1 VADSQSRLNPELENA
16 IREVYAGPL
25 ESFVDRRN
33 ALEKELRSG
42 ERREDAKEIKSLRKP
57 SRMAWALNA
66 AAAENRESTDR
77 IAASIADI
85 LDAQS
90 GEGDLRTALS
100 DLREAVQSFASKA
113 ERAAKAAGHS
123 ADHGAL
129 VNAVMAVIGASGTFD
144 LLQAARLADVPEA
157 GGLDFLTSL
166 PPVSAP
172 RRVRVMPAD
181 DVDPEEAAA
190 RETLRQAEAALAA
203 ARERST
209 NAERALREAQL
220 EAEDA
225 SRRLRLAQK
234 EAHTRQV
241 ELDRTRKESS
251 AAAEELAEAEKAMAE
266 ATQLIAPSRTR

>member
-1 VADSQSRLNPELENA
+1 
-16 IREVYAGPL
+16 
-25 ESFVDRRN
+25 
-33 ALEKELRSG
+33 
-42 ERREDAKEIKSLRKP
+42 
-57 SRMAWALNA
+57 
-66 AAAENRESTDR
+66 
-77 IAASIADI
+77 
-85 LDAQS
+85 
-90 GEGDLRTALS
+90 
-100 DLREAVQSFASKA
+100 
-113 ERAAKAAGHS
+113 
-123 ADHGAL
+123 
-129 VNAVMAVIGASGTFD
+129 MAVIGASGTFD

-166 PPVSAP
+166 PPVTAP

-241 ELDRTRKESS
+241 ELDRTRKEST
-251 AAAEELAEAEKAMAE
+251 AAAEELAEAEKAVAE